1 MRVWSIANQ
10 KGGVGKTTTVV
21 TLAGL
26 LSSQGKNTLVVDL
39 DPHGSLTSYFGLDP
53 DTIEAS
59 GYTLFQQSADGVHA
73 PLASLLVR
81 TPFDR
86 LHLLPASTAMA
97 ALDRQLGAKDGMGL
111 VLAKTLQRLGRQFDH
126 VLIDSPPL
134 LGILMVN
141 ALAACERVI
150 VPVQTEFL
158 ALKGLERFIETLR
171 RIEKSRQFPFRPIL
185 VPTMFDRRTRASM
198 LSLQWLT
205 EHYPELLWDGVIP
218 VDTGFRDASRAGKP
232 WSLMNPTARGVIAYR
247 SLSQALLNLPLM
259 NAA

>member
-26 LSSQGKNTLVVDL
+26 LSSQGKNTLMVDM

-53 DTIEAS
+53 ETVEHS
-59 GYTLFQQSADGVHA
+59 VYTLFQQSADGIHA

-97 ALDRQLGAKDGMGL
+97 ALDRQLGARDGMGL
-111 VLAKTLQRLGRQFDH
+111 VLSNTLQRLGRQFDH

-150 VPVQTEFL
+150 VPVQTEYL
-158 ALKGLERFIETLR
+158 ALRGLERFIETLR
-171 RIEKSRQFPFRPIL
+171 RVERSRRFPFRPLL
-185 VPTMFDRRTRASM
+185 VPTMFDRRTRASTF
-198 LSLQWLT
+198 SLQWLV
-205 EHYPELLWDGVIP
+205 EHYPELLWDGIVP
-218 VDTGFRDASRAGKP
+218 VDTGFREASRAGKP
-232 WSLMNPTARGVIAYR
+232 WSLMNPTAKGVTAYR
-247 SLSQALLNLPLM
+247 SLTQELLNVPLM
-259 NAA
+259 KAA